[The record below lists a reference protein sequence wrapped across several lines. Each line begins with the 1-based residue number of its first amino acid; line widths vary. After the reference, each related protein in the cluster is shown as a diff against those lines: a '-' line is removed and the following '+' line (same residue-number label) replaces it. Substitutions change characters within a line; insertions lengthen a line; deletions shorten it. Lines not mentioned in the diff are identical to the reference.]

1 MADMVIVEPPSW
13 KKGVAE
19 LIGTFALI
27 YIGVMVLVA
36 TPGRLLVEVA
46 LAHAIILG
54 VMVSALMSIS
64 GGQFNPA
71 VTLGLLVGRKITLQQ
86 SIVNWVFQLAGGVLG
101 GLLAKWSV
109 GGASIAG
116 GIPNLAPG
124 VTMTQ
129 GILIETIATF
139 FLVTVV
145 YGTAVDP
152 RFGGRLGGLAI
163 GLTIGA
169 DIMAVGPLTGAS
181 MNTARW
187 LGPAITD
194 GAYWNALSAA
204 GRTGA
209 VIGTHLIGPLLGAL
223 IAGVL
228 WSYVL
233 LDEPRPHPEPQAQM
247 RAKGN
252 P

>member
-1 MADMVIVEPPSW
+1 MADMVMAEPASW

-36 TPGRLLVEVA
+36 NGGGNPLVVVA
-46 LAHAIILG
+46 LAHGIILA
-54 VMVSALMSIS
+54 VLVSATMSIS
-64 GGQFNPA
+64 GGQLNPA
-71 VTLGLLVGRKITLQQ
+71 VTLGLLVARKIDAKQAV
-86 SIVNWVFQLAGGVLG
+86 VNWVFQIVGGILG
-101 GLLAKWSV
+101 GLLAKASL

-116 GIPNLAPG
+116 GIPNAAA
-124 VTMTQ
+124 VTTGQ
-129 GILIETIATF
+129 GILIEAIATF
-139 FLVTVV
+139 LLVSVV
-145 YGTAVDP
+145 FGTGVDA
-152 RFGGRLGGLAI
+152 RFGGRIGGLAI
-163 GLTIGA
+163 GLTIAA

-187 LGPAITD
+187 LGPAIAQGTFP
-194 GAYWNALSAA
+194 
-204 GRTGA
+204 TPA
-209 VIGTHLIGPLLGAL
+209 VHILGPLLGAVV
-223 IAGVL
+223 AGIV
-228 WSYVL
+228 WGYVL